1 MPPTLARETHCPM
14 APLFLPAVPSL
25 APCHRL
31 LPIQSREK
39 EKKEKTEPKCDEIVR
54 PVTSRNGT
62 FYRSG
67 IKPRGKHYSHD
78 NKLWILRIPQTGLE
92 SRPEMGFES
101 IYSNGYIISYTVS
114 NDIIGFHFN

>member
-39 EKKEKTEPKCDEIVR
+39 EKKRKNRAEMR
-54 PVTSRNGT
+54 RNRATSRNGT

-101 IYSNGYIISYTVS
+101 IYSNGYTISYTVS

>member
-39 EKKEKTEPKCDEIVR
+39 EKKRKNRAEMR
-54 PVTSRNGT
+54 RNRATSRNGT

-67 IKPRGKHYSHD
+67 IKPGENIIRTIINFGFYAFRKRG
-78 NKLWILRIPQTGLE
+78 
-92 SRPEMGFES
+92 
-101 IYSNGYIISYTVS
+101 
-114 NDIIGFHFN
+114 

>member
-67 IKPRGKHYSHD
+67 IKPGENIIRTIINFGFYAFRKRG
-78 NKLWILRIPQTGLE
+78 
-92 SRPEMGFES
+92 
-101 IYSNGYIISYTVS
+101 
-114 NDIIGFHFN
+114 

>member
-39 EKKEKTEPKCDEIVR
+39 EKKEKAEPKCDEIVR
-54 PVTSRNGT
+54 HLEMEHFIGQVLNQEENIIRTIINFG
-62 FYRSG
+62 FYAFR
-67 IKPRGKHYSHD
+67 KRG
-78 NKLWILRIPQTGLE
+78 
-92 SRPEMGFES
+92 
-101 IYSNGYIISYTVS
+101 
-114 NDIIGFHFN
+114 